1 MYLNRGENQKAEVKS
16 FGEMEIYQLKPLI
29 ELFLLA
35 KILSHMIVQIF
46 SINNWN
52 QYTNSD

>member
-35 KILSHMIVQIF
+35 KVLSHMIVHIF
-46 SINNWN
+46 SINN
-52 QYTNSD
+52 

>member
-16 FGEMEIYQLKPLI
+16 FVEMEIYQLKALI

-35 KILSHMIVQIF
+35 KVLSHMIVHIF
-46 SINNWN
+46 SINN
-52 QYTNSD
+52 